1 MTNSTPTYHHSPPEL
16 ECVGIDPT
24 TKSVIVITG
33 PAYGYALGYEDREAC
48 DNDWYGTDTVDTI
61 IFDKS
66 IDGGSS
72 CHPVDRS
79 DGRVH
84 DIRFTDFTS

>member
-1 MTNSTPTYHHSPPEL
+1 MTNSTPTYHHSPPEV

-24 TKSVIVITG
+24 TKSVIVIKG
-33 PAYGYALGYEDREAC
+33 PAYGDALGYYTPGVCDDDNWGPEA
-48 DNDWYGTDTVDTI
+48 
-61 IFDKS
+61 FDITFNKN

-79 DGRVH
+79 GGRVH
-84 DIRFTDFTS
+84 DIMFPD